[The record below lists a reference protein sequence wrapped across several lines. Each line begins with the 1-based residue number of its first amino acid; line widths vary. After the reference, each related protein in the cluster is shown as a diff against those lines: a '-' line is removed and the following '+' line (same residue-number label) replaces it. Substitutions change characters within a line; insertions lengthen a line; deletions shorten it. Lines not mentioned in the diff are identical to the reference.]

1 MQTKIKKIEA
11 EAMKKD
17 IAGFRVGDTVA
28 VYLSIREEKRKSI
41 REKKR
46 KSIREEKRKR
56 AQIFEGVVLRR
67 RGGKTRETFTVR
79 KTSFGI
85 GVERVFPLHSPLI
98 EKIEV
103 IKRGR
108 VRRAN
113 LSYLRGKT
121 KR

>member
-28 VYLSIREEKRKSI
+28 VHLSIREE
-41 REKKR
+41 KR

-113 LSYLRGKT
+113 LSYLRGKA

>member
-1 MQTKIKKIEA
+1 MQAKIKKIEA

-28 VYLSIREEKRKSI
+28 VYLSIH
-41 REKKR
+41 
-46 KSIREEKRKR
+46 EEKRKR

-98 EKIEV
+98 KKIEV
-103 IKRGR
+103 IKQGR

>member
-28 VYLSIREEKRKSI
+28 VHLI
-41 REKKR
+41 
-46 KSIREEKRKR
+46 IREEKRKR

-113 LSYLRGKT
+113 LSYLRGKA

>member
-11 EAMKKD
+11 EAMKED

-28 VYLSIREEKRKSI
+28 VHF
-41 REKKR
+41 
-46 KSIREEKRKR
+46 SIREEKRKR

-67 RGGKTRETFTVR
+67 RGGKIRETFTVR

-113 LSYLRGKT
+113 LSYLRGKV

>member
-1 MQTKIKKIEA
+1 MQAKIKKIEA

-17 IAGFRVGDTVA
+17 IAEFRVGDTVA
-28 VYLSIREEKRKSI
+28 VHLSIH
-41 REKKR
+41 
-46 KSIREEKRKR
+46 EEKRKR

-113 LSYLRGKT
+113 LSYLRGKA

>member
-1 MQTKIKKIEA
+1 MQTRMEKIEA

-28 VYLSIREEKRKSI
+28 VHF
-41 REKKR
+41 
-46 KSIREEKRKR
+46 SIREEKRKR
-56 AQIFEGVVLRR
+56 VQIFEGVVLRR

-98 EKIEV
+98 KKIEI

-113 LSYLRGKT
+113 LSYLKDRT

>member
-1 MQTKIKKIEA
+1 MQTKIKKIEV
-11 EAMKKD
+11 EAIKKD
-17 IAGFRVGDTVA
+17 ITEFRAGDTVA
-28 VYLSIREEKRKSI
+28 VYLSLREER
-41 REKKR
+41 
-46 KSIREEKRKR
+46 RKR

-85 GVERVFPLHSPLI
+85 GVERVFPLYSPLI

-108 VRRAN
+108 VRRTN

>member
-11 EAMKKD
+11 EAMKED

-28 VYLSIREEKRKSI
+28 VWLSIREG
-41 REKKR
+41 KK
-46 KSIREEKRKR
+46 KR

-103 IKRGR
+103 VKRGR

>member
-1 MQTKIKKIEA
+1 MEKIEA
-11 EAMKKD
+11 EAMKEN
-17 IAGFRVGDTVA
+17 ITEFRVGDTVA
-28 VYLSIREEKRKSI
+28 VHF
-41 REKKR
+41 
-46 KSIREEKRKR
+46 SIREEKRKR
-56 AQIFEGVVLRR
+56 AHIFEGVVLRR

-98 EKIEV
+98 KKIEV

-113 LSYLRGKT
+113 LSYLKGIT